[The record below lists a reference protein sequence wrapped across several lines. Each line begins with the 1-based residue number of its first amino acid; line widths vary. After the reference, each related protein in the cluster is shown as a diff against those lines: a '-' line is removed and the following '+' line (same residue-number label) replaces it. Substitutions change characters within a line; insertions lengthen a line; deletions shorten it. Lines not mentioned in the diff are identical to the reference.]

1 MKRALLTFTLFL
13 VLAFGTSAQ
22 EQPKPA
28 EPTTSPTPA
37 PLQPIRVQGEALTQ
51 LALAETQ
58 VDAARNALQAAQ
70 LNLEVKQRQLLESL
84 GGSSLEYDTRPQMI
98 GQGAVAFVP
107 KAKGAK

>member
-1 MKRALLTFTLFL
+1 MKRALLIFTVFIALS
-13 VLAFGTSAQ
+13 FGTSAQ

-28 EPTTSPTPA
+28 EPATNSTPA

-51 LALAETQ
+51 LVLAETQ
-58 VDAARNALQAAQ
+58 LDAARNALQAAQ

-84 GGSSLEYDTRPQMI
+84 GGSSVDYETQPKLI

-107 KAKGAK
+107 KAAKK